1 MNIDIGNKV
10 YSPLFDKMYEVI
22 DIDNWPHRGVPDMR
36 QKILYCSADPEAL
49 ELDCIAFKPFEVE
62 KL

>member
-22 DIDNWPHRGVPDMR
+22 DIDDWPHDYVPDMR
-36 QKILYCSADPEAL
+36 QKILYCTEDPDEHM
-49 ELDCIAFKPFEVE
+49 LDCIAFKPFEVE

>member
-1 MNIDIGNKV
+1 MNIDIGDKI
-10 YSPLFDKMYEVI
+10 YAPLFDKVYEVI
-22 DIDNWPHRGVPDMR
+22 DIDDWPHDYVPDMR
-36 QKILYCSADPEAL
+36 QPMLYCSENPKAL